1 MMAGFTLKVIIGE
14 QFYPKNLSFVDFPAC
29 LSFFLIAGISMQIT
43 NFQAKMVLEYIVLS
57 IIIVLPMANLLRLLP
72 PVLAL
77 VPWFLEKINTIL
89 FGSTLIPSLTLLIF
103 SAVTF
108 GSLTVASFHLPNVFY
123 LSTFTSSVGFLYAT
137 AFPNLFFQQLE
148 CWIRLK
154 KNRNASYL
162 PKWYKTVLYHLIYLI
177 LSGITPLVCHEKVDF
192 NFMNSKTKK
201 FIIF

>member
-1 MMAGFTLKVIIGE
+1 MMAGFTLKVVLGE
-14 QFYPKNLSFVDFPAC
+14 QFYPVNLSFIDFPAC
-29 LSFFLIAGISMQIT
+29 YSFFLIAGASLQT
-43 NFQAKMVLEYIVLS
+43 LNFQAKIVLEYIVLS
-57 IIIVLPMANLLRLLP
+57 IIIALPLANVLRLLP
-72 PVLAL
+72 PIVAL

-89 FGSTLIPSLTLLIF
+89 FGSTLIPSLNMLIF
-103 SAVTF
+103 STVTF

-162 PKWYKTVLYHLIYLI
+162 PKWYKTLLYHLIYLI
-177 LSGITPLVCHEKVDF
+177 LSGITPLICHGKSGF
-192 NFMNSKTKK
+192 
-201 FIIF
+201 